1 MPYITATDGTS
12 LHVKDMG
19 AGKPVVLIHGWP
31 LTGDMWE
38 KQTLALVEAGYR
50 VITYDRRGFG
60 QSGHPIDC
68 YDYDTFADD
77 LAVILEQLDLWDATL
92 VGFSMGGGEV
102 ARYLS
107 RHGRSRISKTV
118 LLSSVVPF
126 LLKTSDN
133 PKGVDISV
141 LDGIKQKIRQDRFGF
156 LKDFLPEFYGVSMLH
171 HPVSQGVLDWSFLLA
186 SMASPMATLD
196 CVDAW
201 GTTDFRPDLQA
212 FTVPTLVIHGT
223 GDSTVPAEI
232 SGEKAAAAIPG
243 STWISYEGAP
253 HGLFMTHAERVNEDL
268 LRFLATP

>member
-60 QSGHPIDC
+60 QSGHPVDC

-107 RHGRSRISKTV
+107 RHGRSRISKAV
-118 LLSSVVPF
+118 LLASVVPF

-133 PKGVDISV
+133 PKGVDIAV

-156 LKDFLPEFYGVSMLH
+156 LKDFIPDFYGVSMIH

>member
-19 AGKPVVLIHGWP
+19 AGRPVVLIHGWP

-60 QSGHPIDC
+60 LSGHPINC
-68 YDYDTFADD
+68 YNYDVLADD

-107 RHGRSRISKTV
+107 RHGRARISKAV
-118 LLSSVVPF
+118 LLASVVPF
-126 LLKTSDN
+126 LLKTADN
-133 PKGVDISV
+133 PDGVDISV
-141 LDGIKQKIRQDRFGF
+141 FDGIKQEIRQDRFAFLKGF
-156 LKDFLPEFYGVSMLH
+156 LPGFYGMSMLH
-171 HPVSQGVLDWSFLLA
+171 HPVSEGVLDWSFTLA

-201 GTTDFRPDLQA
+201 GKTDFRSDLQA
-212 FTVPTLVIHGT
+212 FTIPTLIIHGT
-223 GDSTVPAEI
+223 ADSAVPAEI
-232 SGEKAAAAIPG
+232 TGRRAADLIPG
-243 STWISYEGAP
+243 SVFLEYDGAP
-253 HGLFMTHAERVNEDL
+253 HGLFLTHAEQVNEDL
-268 LRFLATP
+268 LKFLAS

>member
-38 KQTLALVEAGYR
+38 KQTLTLVEAGYR

-60 QSGHPIDC
+60 QSGHPVDC

-133 PKGVDISV
+133 PKGVDIAV

-156 LKDFLPEFYGVSMLH
+156 LKDFIPDFYGVSMIH

>member
-60 QSGHPIDC
+60 QSGHPINC

-141 LDGIKQKIRQDRFGF
+141 FDGIKQKIRQDRFGF
-156 LKDFLPEFYGVSMLH
+156 LKDFIPEFYGVSMLH

-201 GTTDFRPDLQA
+201 GTTDFRSDLQA
-212 FTVPTLVIHGT
+212 FTVPTLVVHGT
-223 GDSTVPAEI
+223 ADSAVPAGI
-232 SGEKAAAAIPG
+232 AGEKAAAAIPG